1 MLPDFMTTMNK
12 MKYLALLAAFS
23 ASVCM
28 AQTSAKKPAAE
39 PEFLNAVV
47 AVVNNDVITTGELA
61 ERTHTAALNLRR
73 QKIELP
79 PMQQLR
85 IQVLEQLILERAMAQ
100 RARETGIRVDDG
112 VVNAT
117 IEQIAQQNKISVAEL
132 RRRLQLDGVTFPQ
145 FREEIRSQVIAQRLR
160 EREVNDEIKIPESE
174 IDAFLADQAG
184 FNVNDTIEYDVS
196 HIWIPTNEGMST
208 EELNN
213 ARNVADDVLERAQDG
228 EDFGALAASFSK
240 ASDALEGGK
249 LGWRTLSQM
258 PTALAAA
265 VREARQQSS
274 KVAMN
279 VSSDGYYIVK
289 VNARRDGVKT
299 KLAGGPV
306 TQTHARHIL
315 MAVTPVTDEGTVLKR
330 LNDIRDRLINKKED
344 FATLARLHSVDGSAT
359 RGGDLGWLQP
369 GDSVPAFEEAMNR
382 LKPGEI
388 SQPIKTQYGYH
399 IIQVVERREEAM
411 NDERM
416 RYMARQILR
425 QRKMA
430 EATANW
436 QRELRDRAYVE
447 IRREEL

>member
-1 MLPDFMTTMNK
+1 MTTMNK
-12 MKYLALLAAFS
+12 MKCLALLAAFS

-28 AQTSAKKPAAE
+28 AQTSADKPASE
-39 PEFLNAVV
+39 TQVLNAVV

-61 ERTHTAALNLRR
+61 DRTHTAALNLRR
-73 QKIELP
+73 QKIQLP
-79 PMQQLR
+79 PMPQLR
-85 IQVLEQLILERAMAQ
+85 AQVLEQLILERAMSQ
-100 RARETGIRVDDG
+100 RARETGIRVDDA

-132 RRRLQLDGVTFPQ
+132 RRRLDLDGVPFPQ
-145 FREEIRSQVIAQRLR
+145 FREEIRSQIIAQRLR
-160 EREVNDEIKIPESE
+160 EREVDDEIKIPESE

-184 FNVNDTIEYDVS
+184 FNINDTIEYDIS
-196 HIWIPTNEGMST
+196 HIWVPTNEGMST

-213 ARNVADDVLERAQDG
+213 ARETAEDVLDRAQDG
-228 EDFGALAASFSK
+228 EDFGKLAATYSK
-240 ASDALEGGK
+240 ASDALDGGN

-265 VREARQQSS
+265 VREARQNTS

-315 MAVTPVTDEGTVLKR
+315 MAVTPVTDEGTVLNR
-330 LNDIRDRLINKKED
+330 LNDIRNRLVNKKED

-359 RGGDLGWLQP
+359 RGGDLGWLHP
-369 GDSVPAFEEAMNR
+369 GDTAPAFEEAMNR
-382 LKPGEI
+382 LQPGEI

-399 IIQVVERREEAM
+399 IIQVVERRQEAM

-416 RYMARQILR
+416 RYMARQVLR
-425 QRKMA
+425 QRKLA
-430 EATANW
+430 EATVNW

>member
-1 MLPDFMTTMNK
+1 MTTMNK

-274 KVAMN
+274 KVSMN

-299 KLAGGPV
+299 KLVGGPV

>member
-1 MLPDFMTTMNK
+1 
-12 MKYLALLAAFS
+12 
-23 ASVCM
+23 M
-28 AQTSAKKPAAE
+28 AQTSADKPASE
-39 PEFLNAVV
+39 TQVLNAVV
-47 AVVNNDVITTGELA
+47 AVVNNDVITTDELA
-61 ERTHTAALNLRR
+61 DRTHTAALNLRR
-73 QKIELP
+73 QKIQLP
-79 PMQQLR
+79 PMPQLR
-85 IQVLEQLILERAMAQ
+85 AQVLEQLILERAMSQ
-100 RARETGIRVDDG
+100 RARETGIRVDDA

-132 RRRLQLDGVTFPQ
+132 RRRLDLDGVPFPQ
-145 FREEIRSQVIAQRLR
+145 FREEIRSQIIAQRLR
-160 EREVNDEIKIPESE
+160 EREVDDEIKIPESE

-184 FNVNDTIEYDVS
+184 FNINDTIEYDIS
-196 HIWIPTNEGMST
+196 HIWVPTNEGMST

-213 ARNVADDVLERAQDG
+213 ARETAEDVLDRAQDG
-228 EDFGALAASFSK
+228 EDFGKLAATYSK
-240 ASDALEGGK
+240 ASDALDGGN

-265 VREARQQSS
+265 VREARQNSS

-315 MAVTPVTDEGTVLKR
+315 MAVTPVTDEGTVLNR
-330 LNDIRDRLINKKED
+330 LNDIRNRLVNKKED

-359 RGGDLGWLQP
+359 RGGDLGWLHP
-369 GDSVPAFEEAMNR
+369 GDTAPAFEEAMNR
-382 LKPGEI
+382 LQPGEI

-399 IIQVVERREEAM
+399 IIQVVERRQEAM

-416 RYMARQILR
+416 RYMARQVLR
-425 QRKMA
+425 QRKLA
-430 EATANW
+430 EATVNW

>member
-1 MLPDFMTTMNK
+1 
-12 MKYLALLAAFS
+12 
-23 ASVCM
+23 M
-28 AQTSAKKPAAE
+28 AQTSADKPASE
-39 PEFLNAVV
+39 TQVLNAVV

-61 ERTHTAALNLRR
+61 DRTHTAALNLRR
-73 QKIELP
+73 QKIQLP
-79 PMQQLR
+79 PMPQLR
-85 IQVLEQLILERAMAQ
+85 AQVLEQLILERAMSQ
-100 RARETGIRVDDG
+100 RARETGIRVDDA

-132 RRRLQLDGVTFPQ
+132 RRRLNLDGVPFPQ
-145 FREEIRSQVIAQRLR
+145 FREEIRSQIIAQRLR
-160 EREVNDEIKIPESE
+160 EREVDDEIKIPESE

-184 FNVNDTIEYDVS
+184 FNINDTIEYDIS
-196 HIWIPTNEGMST
+196 HIWVPTNEGMST

-213 ARNVADDVLERAQDG
+213 ARETAEDVLDRAQDG
-228 EDFGALAASFSK
+228 EDFGKLAATYSK
-240 ASDALEGGK
+240 ASDALDGGN

-265 VREARQQSS
+265 VREARQNSS

-315 MAVTPVTDEGTVLKR
+315 MAVTPVTDEGTVLNR
-330 LNDIRDRLINKKED
+330 LNDIRNRLVNKKED

-359 RGGDLGWLQP
+359 RGGDLGWLHP
-369 GDSVPAFEEAMNR
+369 GDTAPAFEEAMNR
-382 LKPGEI
+382 LQPGEI

-399 IIQVVERREEAM
+399 IIQVVERRQEAM

-416 RYMARQILR
+416 RYMARQVLR
-425 QRKMA
+425 QRKLA
-430 EATANW
+430 EATVNW

>member
-1 MLPDFMTTMNK
+1 MTTMNK

-100 RARETGIRVDDG
+100 RAREIGIRVDDG

>member
-1 MLPDFMTTMNK
+1 MTTMNK

>member
-1 MLPDFMTTMNK
+1 MTTMNK

-28 AQTSAKKPAAE
+28 AQTSAKKPASE

-315 MAVTPVTDEGTVLKR
+315 MAVTPVTDESTVLKR

>member
-1 MLPDFMTTMNK
+1 MTTMNK

-315 MAVTPVTDEGTVLKR
+315 MAITPVTDEGTVLKR

>member
-1 MLPDFMTTMNK
+1 
-12 MKYLALLAAFS
+12 
-23 ASVCM
+23 M
-28 AQTSAKKPAAE
+28 AQTSADKPASE
-39 PEFLNAVV
+39 TQVLNAVV

-61 ERTHTAALNLRR
+61 DRTHTAALNLRR
-73 QKIELP
+73 QKIQLP
-79 PMQQLR
+79 PMPQLR
-85 IQVLEQLILERAMAQ
+85 AQVLEQLILERAMSQ
-100 RARETGIRVDDG
+100 RARETGIRVDDA

-117 IEQIAQQNKISVAEL
+117 SEQIAQQNKISVAEL
-132 RRRLQLDGVTFPQ
+132 RRRLNLDGVPFPQ
-145 FREEIRSQVIAQRLR
+145 FREEIRSQIIAQRLR
-160 EREVNDEIKIPESE
+160 EREVDDEIKIPESE

-184 FNVNDTIEYDVS
+184 FNINDTIEYDIS
-196 HIWIPTNEGMST
+196 HIWVPTNEGMST

-213 ARNVADDVLERAQDG
+213 ARETAEDVLDRAQDG
-228 EDFGALAASFSK
+228 EDFGKLAATYSK
-240 ASDALEGGK
+240 ASDALDGGN

-265 VREARQQSS
+265 VREARQNSS

-315 MAVTPVTDEGTVLKR
+315 MAVTPVTDEGTVLNR
-330 LNDIRDRLINKKED
+330 LNDIRNRLVNKKED

-359 RGGDLGWLQP
+359 RGGDLGWLHP
-369 GDSVPAFEEAMNR
+369 GDTAPAFEEAMNR
-382 LKPGEI
+382 LQPGEI

-399 IIQVVERREEAM
+399 IIQVVERRQEAM

-416 RYMARQILR
+416 RYMARQVLR
-425 QRKMA
+425 QRKLA
-430 EATANW
+430 EATVNW

>member
-1 MLPDFMTTMNK
+1 MTTMNK
-12 MKYLALLAAFS
+12 MKCLALLAAFS

-85 IQVLEQLILERAMAQ
+85 IQVLEQLILERAMSQ
-100 RARETGIRVDDG
+100 RARETGIRVDDA

-213 ARNVADDVLERAQDG
+213 ARDVADDVLERAQDG

>member
-1 MLPDFMTTMNK
+1 MTTMNK
-12 MKYLALLAAFS
+12 MKCLALLAAFS